1 MRPTQ
6 RTASQSLHSS
16 PARPGARAALL
27 LAIALS
33 AVACADVFG
42 SDAGARPGPFTF
54 MYGLDHGGRLSD
66 LQELGLNTLYID
78 LRPDE
83 LGDLDPVRTQI
94 RETAAAG
101 YKVIVGIPTTGAERG
116 ISATSDTYRAWVEGI
131 ISTIV
136 LGLKDEPGVTAWAT
150 GHYLEKSISYPD
162 GEFQDFLRNRYGS
175 LDALNRYWRTDFRG
189 WAAVG
194 QTPALEPIADI
205 PFGVGRS
212 AVDVADY
219 RTDAFGAVMR
229 HWARTIS
236 QLDDSR
242 PLVTGSISLYRSL
255 PAVPDLY
262 DVIAVTFPPDIM
274 TPDPHAY
281 GDHVTH
287 NAHGIDMARR
297 GGRFEVIQVLRIPF
311 PWELGYG
318 SGLRDWILEADI
330 HGACGVGL
338 ESWERIEYE
347 PDIWALTRRP
357 LEQVL
362 PLVDFSGR
370 PRPTIAVIYSPYS
383 EGFAVAGQPVYG
395 HLAGFATGETST
407 LVEALRAG
415 TCFGPVDYLTT
426 ADLTHVPLERYGAI
440 IAPAALGLSLETSGL
455 LAEYVRSGGALLA
468 DLGIG
473 LHTTGDWRY
482 LPEPLAAAFGV
493 RAMGEIKARAGTLSV
508 TGSVPWLPHVVRG
521 MKSKGS
527 FRARMPGGERGRET
541 YQAGSYAV
549 GSYAGY
555 AALMQGAT
563 AVAVLDVDNST
574 PETPLFAGIIGT
586 AYGRG
591 LAVFATHPL
600 YQHWPLS
607 DPLSA
612 ALHYD
617 ILGRGR
623 ACRLVGEPLIPATT
637 EISVE
642 ADRIRVLNASTEHR
656 RVVIDLHSGDD
667 RLVGNA
673 LTVNHAAYT
682 AGEAN
687 QQIEVSVPPNSLA
700 GFPTV
705 PIRLQP
711 YADDVAAVVAE
722 FSQNRVQLSVA
733 APGAAL
739 APTRAQPYHF
749 SRPTHPIQVR
759 FEVRSGG
766 EYRLADGS
774 VHAVTMQTERGR
786 TRNFDIVAKG
796 GALSFTEEVYREM
809 VTIEPRHPAP

>member
-1 MRPTQ
+1 
-6 RTASQSLHSS
+6 LS
-16 PARPGARAALL
+16 PARLGAWAALL
-27 LAIALS
+27 TAVAFA
-33 AVACADVFG
+33 AVACADMVTEPP
-42 SDAGARPGPFTF
+42 DARPGPFTF
-54 MYGLDHGGRLSD
+54 MYGLDHGGRLAD
-66 LQELGLNTLYID
+66 LKELGLNTLYID

-101 YKVIVGIPTTGAERG
+101 YKVIVGIPTTGADRG
-116 ISATSDTYRAWVEGI
+116 ISATSEAYREWVEGI
-131 ISTIV
+131 IRTVV
-136 LGLKDEPGVTAWAT
+136 LGLKDEPGVSAWGT
-150 GHYLEKSISYPD
+150 GHYLEKSITYPD
-162 GEFQDFLRNRYGS
+162 GEFQDFLRSRYNS
-175 LDALNRYWRTDFRG
+175 LDALNRYWGADFRG

-194 QTPALEPIADI
+194 QTPALEPIANV

-212 AVDVADY
+212 AVDVADF
-219 RTDAFGAVMR
+219 RTAAFGAVMS
-229 HWARTIS
+229 HWARTIT

-242 PLVTGSISLYRSL
+242 PLVTGCISLYRSL

-274 TPDPHAY
+274 TPDPRTH
-281 GDHVTH
+281 GDHITH

-311 PWELGYG
+311 PWEPGYG

-330 HGACGVGL
+330 HGACGIGL
-338 ESWERIEYE
+338 ESWERLEYD
-347 PDIWALTRRP
+347 PDIWALTKRP

-370 PRPTIAVIYSPYS
+370 PRPTIAVLYSPYS
-383 EGFAVAGQPVYG
+383 EGFTVAGQPVYG
-395 HLAGFATGETST
+395 HLTGCATGETSN

-426 ADLTHVPLERYGAI
+426 ADLTHVPLQRYGAI
-440 IAPAALGLSLETSGL
+440 IAPAALGLSLDDSHL

-468 DLGIG
+468 DLGLG

-482 LPEPLAAAFGV
+482 LPEPLAAAFGI

-508 TGSVPWLPHVVRG
+508 SGSIPWLPHVVRG

-527 FRARMPGGERGRET
+527 FRARMPGGSGPET

-555 AALMQGAT
+555 APLMQGAT
-563 AVAVLDVDNST
+563 AVAVVDVDNST
-574 PETPLFAGIIGT
+574 PEAPLFAGVIG
-586 AYGRG
+586 AHYGRG
-591 LAVFATHPL
+591 VAVFATHPL

-617 ILGRGR
+617 VLGRGR
-623 ACRLVGEPLIPATT
+623 ACELIDEPLIPAAT

-642 ADRIRVLNASTEHR
+642 ADRIRVLNASAEHR
-656 RVVIDLHSGDD
+656 RVVIALHSGDD
-667 RLVGNA
+667 RLVTSA

-687 QQIEVSVPPNSLA
+687 QQVEVSVPPNSLA
-700 GFPTV
+700 AFSSL

-711 YADDVAAVVAE
+711 YTDDVAAVVAE
-722 FSQNRVQLSVA
+722 FSRNRVQLSVA

-749 SRPTHPIQVR
+749 SRPTHAIRVR

-766 EYRLADGS
+766 GYDVADGS
-774 VHAVTMQTERGR
+774 VHAVTMQTERGQTR
-786 TRNFDIVAKG
+786 TFDIVAKSG
-796 GALSFTEEVYREM
+796 VLSFTEEVYREM
-809 VTIEPRHPAP
+809 VTIQPRHPAL

>member
-1 MRPTQ
+1 MRPIQ
-6 RTASQSLHSS
+6 PTASRCPYSS
-16 PARPGARAALL
+16 PARVSAWAALL
-27 LAIALS
+27 TTVAVT
-33 AVACADVFG
+33 AVACAG
-42 SDAGARPGPFTF
+42 SLSEPPRTRPGPFTF
-54 MYGLDHGGRLSD
+54 MYGLDHGGRLGD
-66 LQELGLNTLYID
+66 LKELGLNTLYID

-83 LGDLDPVRTQI
+83 LEDLEPVRTQI

-101 YKVIVGIPTTGAERG
+101 YKVIVGIPTTGADRG

-131 ISTIV
+131 IRTVV
-136 LGLKDEPGVTAWAT
+136 LGLKDESGVTAWAT
-150 GHYLEKSISYPD
+150 GHYLEKSINYPD
-162 GEFQDFLRNRYGS
+162 AEFQDFLRNRYSS
-175 LDALNRYWRTDFRG
+175 LDALNRYWGTDLRG

-194 QTPALEPIADI
+194 QTQALEPIADV

-212 AVDVADY
+212 AVDVADF
-219 RTDAFGAVMR
+219 RTAAFGAVMS
-229 HWARTIS
+229 HWARTIT

-242 PLVTGSISLYRSL
+242 PLVTGCISLYRTL

-262 DVIAVTFPPDIM
+262 DVVAVTFPPDIM
-274 TPDPHAY
+274 TPDPHTH

-311 PWELGYG
+311 PWEPGYG
-318 SGLRDWILEADI
+318 NGLRDWILEADI
-330 HGACGVGL
+330 HGACGIGL
-338 ESWERIEYE
+338 ESWERLEYE
-347 PDIWALTRRP
+347 PDIWSLTQRP

-370 PRPTIAVIYSPYS
+370 PTPTIAVLYSPYS

-395 HLAGFATGETST
+395 HLTGFATGETST

-440 IAPAALGLSLETSGL
+440 IAPGALGLSLDDSHL

-468 DLGIG
+468 DLGLG

-508 TGSVPWLPHVVRG
+508 SGTIPWLPHVIRG

-527 FRARMPGGERGRET
+527 FRARMPGAGGPET

-549 GSYAGY
+549 GSHAGY

-574 PETPLFAGIIGT
+574 PEVPLFAGIIG
-586 AYGRG
+586 AQYGRG
-591 LAVFATHPL
+591 VAVFATHPL
-600 YQHWPLS
+600 YQHWPLT

-623 ACRLVGEPLIPATT
+623 ACELIGEPLIPAAT

-642 ADRIRVLNASTEHR
+642 ADRIRVLNASAEHR
-656 RVVIDLHSGDD
+656 RVVVALHSSDD
-667 RLVGNA
+667 RLVTNA

-687 QQIEVSVPPNSLA
+687 QQVEVSVPPNSLVA
-700 GFPTV
+700 FRSV
-705 PIRLQP
+705 PVRLQP
-711 YADDVAAVVAE
+711 YTDDVAAVIVE
-722 FSQNRVQLSVA
+722 LKPHRVQLSVA
-733 APGAAL
+733 APGAVL

-749 SRPTHPIQVR
+749 SRPTHPIRVR
-759 FEVRSGG
+759 FEVRAGG
-766 EYRLADGS
+766 EYHFADGS
-774 VHAVTMQTERGR
+774 VHAVTMHTERGQ

-796 GALSFTEEVYREM
+796 GELSFTEEVYREM